1 MQYNPKKVKKSS
13 GFTLAVSNFVVYP
26 IYNTLTFSP
35 TLNNVV
41 STGNAISTLDL
52 GEKYFTANNDNTEIF
67 EIHIPNLSLIHI

>member
-13 GFTLAVSNFVVYP
+13 GFTLTVSNFVVYP

-41 STGNAISTLDL
+41 STGNTISTLAV
-52 GEKYFTANNDNTEIF
+52 GEKYFRT
-67 EIHIPNLSLIHI
+67 LLIQPIQLQQLIYRA